1 MSVHIQ
7 PYSEDLLVRAAEHA
21 LRHAQPPDLSQVV
34 VLMVDPLAAADL
46 QRQILQRA
54 RAAGHAAVLGL
65 RITTLRDWIES
76 RVPDTAT
83 PLSDPARQLL
93 LVEALRSHR
102 GLFGEDDPWRI
113 ADSLLEL
120 FDELSRH
127 RIPLPHN
134 TEQLAERMTRG
145 YRIAGTPPEPLT
157 REAFIVHRLWQAWQ
171 EQTTARE
178 QRDPWQH
185 YLNKLLAQTLPDA
198 DEPHYLLVGPQ
209 ADTPAE
215 RAWVAARLK
224 TGRAD
229 WLLHGDMTSGP
240 VARLLNELTE
250 LGVADTVRDH
260 ASAGARGQCL
270 AAVYPHA
277 DTDLRQRAA
286 QLAATCP
293 DSPLHGHLATLA
305 ADSAEQEAR
314 AIDIQVRR
322 WLLEGRR
329 RIGIVTEDRRLARRV
344 RALLERAGIAL
355 ADAGGW
361 ALSTTS
367 AAACL
372 ERWLQTV
379 EEDFAHQPLLDFL
392 KSPFLS
398 TPEQRAAH
406 LSAVYRLEHDVILHE
421 NIARG
426 LVRYRR
432 HLDFRR
438 QRLGWPQAVVEPINA
453 LLDRLESAARALSR
467 LQNGSHPT
475 RAYLTALRD
484 SLTLLG
490 VWHTLD
496 TDAAGQ
502 SLLRLWEELDAAAQ
516 QTPLTFTW
524 PEFRIWLGRT
534 LETRNFRPSL
544 NGGPVQLLNL
554 EQSQL
559 LRFDALVVGGCDR
572 GHLPGKDRATPFF
585 NVGVRRELGLPT
597 WEDRLAERLHQFR
610 HALECA
616 PQVLLTWRREDQGE
630 PLLPAPWVEGLETL
644 HRLAYGHGLEDAALR
659 SLLQAEHAN
668 VAAPAPAPLPLPP
681 RMPRPRIPAEL
692 LPESATASNHQH
704 LIDCP
709 YRYFAADCLRL
720 SPTEAVRELLQKSDY
735 GERVHRCLE
744 AFHSDVPGLPGP
756 FLHVCTADTRT
767 AAIDLLE
774 RIAEAVFAR
783 DLEDNFQHR
792 GWLKRW
798 LQLIPDYIDW
808 QIRRAQSWQVAQVEM
823 RTQRDLDAGVRL
835 EGRLDRIDSNGDSEA
850 IVDYKTGGV
859 PPQADIDAGEAV
871 QLPVYALLRGG
882 TIEQVEYVQL
892 GPRVRRSGGVAGDEL
907 RTLCADVEQ
916 RIGTLHAAIAAG
928 QPLPAWGDAESCRR
942 CPMDGLCRRAAW
954 VDSGDTA
961 TA

>member
-1 MSVHIQ
+1 MSVHIH
-7 PYSEDLLVRAAEHA
+7 PYSEDLLARAAEHA
-21 LRHAQPPDLSQVV
+21 LRHARPPDLSQVI
-34 VLMVDPLAAADL
+34 VLMADPLAAAGL
-46 QRQILQRA
+46 QRQILQHA
-54 RAAGHAAVLGL
+54 RTAGHAAVLGL

-76 RVPDTAT
+76 RVPDTVA
-83 PLSDPARQLL
+83 PLGDPARQLL

-102 GLFGEDDPWRI
+102 GLFGDDDPWRV

-127 RIPLPHN
+127 RIPLPQN
-134 TEQLAERMTRG
+134 PQQLAERMARG
-145 YRIAGTPPEPLT
+145 YRIEGAPPEPLT

-171 EQTTARE
+171 EQTAARE
-178 QRDPWQH
+178 QRDPWVH

-198 DEPHYLLVGPQ
+198 GEPHYLLVGPQ

-250 LGVADTVRDH
+250 LGVADAVCDH
-260 ASAGARGQCL
+260 ASADARGQCL

-293 DSPLHGHLATLA
+293 DSPLHGHIATLA

-322 WLLEGRR
+322 WLLEGSR

-398 TPEQRAAH
+398 TSEQRAAH

-421 NIARG
+421 NIARSLG
-426 LVRYRR
+426 RYRR

-438 QRLGWPQAVVEPINA
+438 QRLGWPQSLVEPLNV
-453 LLDRLESAARALSR
+453 LLDRLETAARPLVR
-467 LQNGSHPT
+467 LQTGPHPT
-475 RAYLTALRD
+475 RAYLAQLRD

-502 SLLRLWEELDAAAQ
+502 CLLRLWEELDAAAQ
-516 QTPLTFTW
+516 QTPLAITW
-524 PEFRIWLGRT
+524 PEFRLWLGRT

-559 LRFDALVVGGCDR
+559 MRFDAVVVGGCDR

-585 NVGVRRELGLPT
+585 NAGVRRELGLPT

-659 SLLQAEHAN
+659 TLLQAEHTN
-668 VAAPAPAPLPLPP
+668 VAAPAPAPLPQPP
-681 RMPRPRIPAEL
+681 RMPRPRIPAAL
-692 LPESATASNHQH
+692 LPDSVTASNHQH

-756 FLHVCTADTRT
+756 FLHACTADTRS

-808 QIRRAQSWQVAQVEM
+808 QIRRAQTWQVAQVEM
-823 RTQRDLDAGVRL
+823 RAQRDLDAGVRL
-835 EGRLDRIDSNGDSEA
+835 EGRLDRIDSNSGSEA

-859 PPQADIDAGEAV
+859 PRQADIDTGEAV

-892 GPRVRRSGGVAGDEL
+892 GPRVRRAGGVEGNEL
-907 RTLCADVEQ
+907 HTLCADVEQ
-916 RIGTLHAAIAAG
+916 RIGALHAAIAAG

-942 CPMDGLCRRAAW
+942 CPMDSLCRRAAW

-961 TA
+961 SA